1 MAGIIARLTRRFR
14 RQQQSAYTGFGGMAA
29 PQYDAGAIHDGIDYH
44 MPVVLS
50 EEREAALNRQGK
62 LGDYLREASA
72 RDSFRFQFDTPQ
84 RSSYDMP
91 VMPST
96 EDPLKEWNWSTRKQV
111 LSTCHAVYER
121 NPLANTGVQY
131 TADFVIGE
139 GFNLT
144 CKSKAVGKILEAF
157 IDSAD
162 NAIREYERQAVIGLQ
177 VDGELFL
184 RFFEQSGQTVAVP
197 LRPWEVQ
204 WIETEAGFF
213 RRPSLYRLMLNQYI
227 GDTGRQEYDTIEIP
241 ADEVLHVAINRQAYE
256 LRGRPELYRIL
267 PWLRADK
274 EFVENRARQNH
285 WRNAL
290 LWLVKVQNATPAVL
304 AAVIARWSRPPTP
317 GSVAVE
323 TSNVDV
329 QPLSNSTGGTD
340 ASEDGRR
347 IKLQNILGL
356 RLPEYFFGDGYNV
369 NKATASAQQLPA
381 LTKFRDFQRVM
392 VEQLW
397 YPLFKRVL
405 QNAIDA
411 GLLPPEIHEEYT
423 DGDPRYDDDGA
434 PCMCDTLDAFKVTY
448 TPADDESILELTQAL
463 VLQKQQGWVDDDT
476 AMERL
481 GNDPYMIRKAIAR
494 DEDEDITDIAQGRK
508 PAPAGMQRPQAMVGE
523 PPDFTAQ
530 QPDNMPDVDEDD
542 EPETEAA

>member
-1 MAGIIARLTRRFR
+1 MAGIIGRLTRRFR
-14 RQQQSAYTGFGGMAA
+14 RPEPMTGEGLGRLVM
-29 PQYDAGAIHDGIDYH
+29 PETQAGSIVDGVDYSQ
-44 MPVVLS
+44 PVILT
-50 EEREAALNRQGK
+50 EEMEADLNRSGK
-62 LGDYLREASA
+62 LREYLEAFST
-72 RDSFRFQFDTPQ
+72 RDSLRFQFDSPQ
-84 RSSYDMP
+84 RSGYDMP
-91 VMPST
+91 VLPVT
-96 EDPLKEWNWSTRKQV
+96 EDPLKEWNWATRKQV

-144 CKSKAVGKILEAF
+144 CKNHAVSEILEAF
-157 IDSAD
+157 IDSPD
-162 NAIREYERQAVIGLQ
+162 NAIREYERQAIIGLQ
-177 VDGELFL
+177 VDGEIFL
-184 RFFEQSGQTVAVP
+184 RFFQEGGEVVAVP

-213 RRPSLYRLMLNQYI
+213 RRPLSYKMMLSKLV
-227 GDTGRQEYDTIEIP
+227 GDTGRQEYQTIEIP

-290 LWLVKVQNATPAVL
+290 LWFVQVKNATPAVI
-304 AAVIARWSRPPTP
+304 ASVISRWQKPPTP
-317 GSVAVE
+317 GTVAVE
-323 TSNVDV
+323 TDNVNIN
-329 QPLSNSTGGTD
+329 PLSNSTGAAD

-347 IKLQNILGL
+347 IKLQNIMGL
-356 RLPEYFFGDGYNV
+356 RLPEYFFGDGYNA

-405 QNAIDA
+405 QAALDA
-411 GLLPPEIHEEYT
+411 GQLDPEVIEEYS
-423 DGDPRYDDDGA
+423 DGEPRMDEGET
-434 PCMCDTLDAFKVTY
+434 CLCDLMDAFEVTY
-448 TPADDESILELTQAL
+448 TPVNDESILELTQAL

-476 AMERL
+476 AMERI
-481 GNDPYMIRKAIAR
+481 GNDPYMVRKRMDRQEDEAETDMAQGNKPYPAGQGR
-494 DEDEDITDIAQGRK
+494 PQSMNGMPPAAAPENMPQQPDEVTDEDEPV
-508 PAPAGMQRPQAMVGE
+508 PA
-523 PPDFTAQ
+523 
-530 QPDNMPDVDEDD
+530 
-542 EPETEAA
+542 